1 MGLLLLDS
9 DTGVPVIGVLFI
21 ESTTRFFTITFVRR
35 AERMLAML
43 PLGASTNLIYTAPS
57 GRLMLTPLPDRDARN
72 QALRR
77 LRTFLSLVTFRREV
91 APGEDDGRAF
101 RIPLASIHEEMPD
114 DVVDLNPPAIGFLP
128 QPGPG
133 VHDDMGLGGP
143 EILEETYGLYGP
155 GTVVVR
161 YGEYIEPFTIE
172 VVAAKKAT
180 RRAVV
185 AGLEAVLRMVSESGN
200 LRLSLPE
207 FFGAL
212 VDFDMTGTLY
222 IDDPYVAQNRR
233 KAHIYVTMTVSD
245 LWLAHGV
252 ARFQPS
258 TNLQIGTEV
267 QVEVLSSVQQLAPE
281 LSACVVSQLSRGY

>member
-1 MGLLLLDS
+1 MA
-9 DTGVPVIGVLFI
+9 
-21 ESTTRFFTITFVRR
+21 TITVPSIASVAQFFEIALKRR
-35 AERMLAML
+35 PDRMLAML
-43 PLGASTNLIYTAPS
+43 PPSSTTNLIYTAPS

-72 QALRR
+72 QALRQ

-91 APGEDDGRAF
+91 APGEEGGRAF
-101 RIPLASIHEEMPD
+101 RIPIASIHEEMPD

-143 EILEETYGLYGP
+143 DILEETYGLYGP

-172 VVAAKKAT
+172 VVAAKKAS

-200 LRLSLPE
+200 LRLILPE

-212 VDFDMTGTLY
+212 ADFDMTGTLY

-233 KAHIYVTMTVSD
+233 KAHIYVTLTMSD
-245 LWLAHGV
+245 LWLAHGIV
-252 ARFQPS
+252 RFQPS
-258 TNLQIGTEV
+258 TNV
-267 QVEVLSSVQQLAPE
+267 QVSTELQFEVLSSVQQLAPE
-281 LSACVVSQLSRGY
+281 LSACLVSQLTRVY